1 MWSSYSPCQHHPSV
15 RQLESGSAFWKASIR
30 ILIKEKDLGG
40 FEQEKKTGIGT
51 RNILLLFFNFMRFGK
66 LFVIKIPENFQFY
79 PLDPDPYLNGAQ
91 MRTWIRI
98 RNIMCSNPNL
108 TGADPGSFFSDPACH
123 LIFDRSPIFR

>member
-1 MWSSYSPCQHHPSV
+1 MINIYYAHYLISYT
-15 RQLESGSAFWKASIR
+15 
-30 ILIKEKDLGG
+30 KDRYLVI
-40 FEQEKKTGIGT
+40 FIFFLPETLQ
-51 RNILLLFFNFMRFGK
+51 LLLFFNFMRFGK
-66 LFVIKIPENFQFY
+66 LFVIKIPGNFQFY